1 MFFFAVIIIFSFIFF
16 FIVIRYYFRNSTKHY
31 STQLF
36 LPFPRFSDDSTYKSF
51 SNVYFFSYSDIQNFF
66 FTIYKDFD
74 LFDYFDFKKSLSS
87 FNFSQSRSIFLNR
100 SLPFISAFTF
110 IKFSKYDFIDINFS
124 SDSSIIFG
132 TFTVRSYSFSSSY
145 NSYFF
150 VFCLTDF
157 SFSLFINVPF
167 SNSFYFPNNF
177 YAPNVFPVAFFKLSK
192 IDFKILFDIIKA
204 SKEFSSLFNLK
215 DLKAFKFFFLSIFGN
230 YFLPKIFS
238 TLPIPIFNPN
248 LVYFKDY
255 FYYQSFIYS
264 NIDANFSFSNYE
276 LEYFSYSFISK
287 HFFKD
292 NASSSS
298 KFWAFSFFKNLI
310 LFFRRGGM
318 VDAALSKRALRVR
331 VQIPPPAAL
340 FCSSTG

>member
-1 MFFFAVIIIFSFIFF
+1 MFFIIIIFSFIFF
-16 FIVIRYYFRNSTKHY
+16 FIVIRYYFLNSIKYY

-36 LPFPRFSDDSTYKSF
+36 LPSPRFSDNPTCKNF
-51 SNVYFFSYSDIQNFF
+51 SNVCFFSYSDIQNFF
-66 FTIYKDFD
+66 FTIYKDFN
-74 LFDYFDFKKSLSS
+74 LFDFFDFKKSLSN
-87 FNFSQSRSIFLNR
+87 FNFSQSRSVFLNH

-110 IKFSKYDFIDINFS
+110 MKFSKYDFIDINFS

-132 TFTVRSYSFSSSY
+132 TFVVRTNSFSPS
-145 NSYFF
+145 NSHFFKYFF
-150 VFCLTDF
+150 AFCLTDF

-167 SNSFYFPNNF
+167 SNSFYFPSTF

-204 SKEFSSLFNLK
+204 SNEFSFLFNLK
-215 DLKAFKFFFLSIFGN
+215 DLKAFKFFFLSVFGN

-248 LVYFKDY
+248 IVHFKDY

-276 LEYFSYSFISK
+276 LEYSIYSFSSK
-287 HFFKD
+287 YFFKD
-292 NASSSS
+292 NGSSSF
-298 KFWAFSFFKNLI
+298 KLRAFSFFKNLT
-310 LFFRRGGM
+310 FF
-318 VDAALSKRALRVR
+318 
-331 VQIPPPAAL
+331 
-340 FCSSTG
+340 